1 MKRRE
6 FMTRLGGAT
15 HRRLGRSLSWC
26 ETSHRCRLRRSALQT
41 LRATAAAGGLIKISA
56 DDRLAQSRAYGC
68 PLACRQLRDNRTSS
82 AHREFCRS

>member
-56 DDRLAQSRAYGC
+56 
-68 PLACRQLRDNRTSS
+68 
-82 AHREFCRS
+82 